1 MEPRVG
7 CAVSDVEVLEVVL
20 VVDTSELDDKLDE
33 VEVAVVE
40 ELDELD
46 EKIIEDDRSSSI
58 GSFGPSSSSRE
69 SGARVQAGP
78 GVSLLKVLL
87 KVIVVVVVVS
97 RPTTLHPMF
106 VASITVKHVD
116 DDDVVVDMV
125 VETEES
131 NVVRDTI
138 EERSMYSPHQIIR
151 SVAV

>member
-7 CAVSDVEVLEVVL
+7 CAVTDVEVLEVVL
-20 VVDTSELDDKLDE
+20 VVDTSELDK
-33 VEVAVVE
+33 VE
-40 ELDELD
+40 EAAVEGLDELD
-46 EKIIEDDRSSSI
+46 EKFIEDERRSSI
-58 GSFGPSSSSRE
+58 GSFGPSSSSIE

-78 GVSLLKVLL
+78 GVSLLTVLL

-97 RPTTLHPMF
+97 KPTILHPIF
-106 VASITVKHVD
+106 VASITVKHVE

-138 EERSMYSPHQIIR
+138 EERSMYSPHQIMR
-151 SVAV
+151 SVAVW